1 MTQYVELAAIL
12 VTINCVVV
20 LGLNVQVGYAGM
32 VNLMAIPCVAIGGY
46 VTMVLALPSA
56 QGSRIQYILGL
67 NWPFPLAVLGGIV
80 ASSLFAALVG
90 AIALRRL
97 RAYYFAI
104 VTFCVA
110 EILHQ
115 FIEYYK
121 PIFNGSEGIFGL
133 APPLPTVLATNFNLY
148 YLLICL
154 VVLALVYGLVEV
166 LRRRPFGR
174 ALRAVREDQA
184 AAAAFGRNV
193 YLLELK
199 AFVIGSAIAGLGGG
213 LLVGFTGALD
223 PNGWAP
229 AETLLLLTALYVG
242 GSGNNLGVVLG
253 MVLSYGLVTQA
264 VTFLPTAS
272 LAADKIAPLQLIA
285 YGVIL
290 ILVLRFRPAGLLP
303 ERVGRDS
310 APEEIRSDGASSA
323 SDLVANDAS

>member
-1 MTQYVELAAIL
+1 MIQYLELAAIL
-12 VTINCVVV
+12 TVINCVIV

-46 VTMVLALPSA
+46 VTMVLALPRS
-56 QGSRIQYILGL
+56 QGIRIQYILGL
-67 NWPFPLAVLGGIV
+67 NWPFPLAVLGGI
-80 ASSLFAALVG
+80 AAASLFALLVG
-90 AIALRRL
+90 SIALRRL

-115 FIEYYK
+115 FVEFYK
-121 PIFNGSEGIFGL
+121 PLFNGSEGIFGL
-133 APPLPTVLATNFNLY
+133 LPPLPAGLSANFNLY

-154 VVLALVYGLVEV
+154 VLLGVVFGIVEI
-166 LRRRPFGR
+166 LRRGPFGR
-174 ALRAVREDQA
+174 ALRALREDQA

-193 YLLELK
+193 YRLQLK

-229 AETLLLLTALYVG
+229 GETLLLLTALYVG

-253 MVLSYGLVTQA
+253 MVLTYGLVTQA
-264 VTFLPTAS
+264 VTFLPTGS
-272 LAADKIAPLQLIA
+272 LSADKIAPLQLA
-285 YGVIL
+285 LYGVIL
-290 ILVLRFRPAGLLP
+290 ILVLRFRPMGLLP

-310 APEEIRSDGASSA
+310 LVTHVPGDQQLAP
-323 SDLVANDAS
+323 DLVTYDAS

>member
-1 MTQYVELAAIL
+1 VIQYLELAAIL
-12 VTINCVVV
+12 TAINCVIV
-20 LGLNVQVGYAGM
+20 LGLNIQVGYAGM

-46 VTMVLALPSA
+46 VTMVLALPPS

-67 NWPFPLAVLGGIV
+67 NWPFPLAVAGGIG
-80 ASSLFAALVG
+80 AASLFALLVG
-90 AIALRRL
+90 SIALRRL

-115 FIEYYK
+115 FVEFYK
-121 PIFNGSEGIFGL
+121 PLFNGSEGIFGL
-133 APPLPTVLATNFNLY
+133 LPPLPGGLSSNFNLY
-148 YLLICL
+148 YLALCL
-154 VVLALVYGLVEV
+154 VVLAVVFGLVEV
-166 LRRRPFGR
+166 LRRGPFGR
-174 ALRAVREDQA
+174 ALRALRENQA
-184 AAAAFGRNV
+184 AASAFGRNV
-193 YLLELK
+193 YRLQLK

-229 AETLLLLTALYVG
+229 GETLLLLTALYVG

-253 MVLSYGLVTQA
+253 MILTYGLVTQA

-272 LAADKIAPLQLIA
+272 LSADKIGPLQLIA

-290 ILVLRFRPAGLLP
+290 ILVLRFRPMGILP
-303 ERVGRDS
+303 ERVGRDNS
-310 APEEIRSDGASSA
+310 RKQTPGDPQPAP
-323 SDLVANDAS
+323 DLVAHDAS

>member
-1 MTQYVELAAIL
+1 MTQYLELAAIL
-12 VTINCVVV
+12 VAINCVIV

-32 VNLMAIPCVAIGGY
+32 VNLMAIPCVAFGGY
-46 VTMVLALPSA
+46 ITMVLALPSA
-56 QGSRIQYILGL
+56 QGGRIQYILGL
-67 NWPFPLAVLGGIV
+67 NWPFPLAVLGGVV

-90 AIALRRL
+90 SIALRRL

-133 APPLPTVLATNFNLY
+133 TPPLPAGLANFNLY
-148 YLLICL
+148 YLMICL

-229 AETLLLLTALYVG
+229 GETLLLLTALYVG

-253 MVLSYGLVTQA
+253 MVLTYGLVTQA

-310 APEEIRSDGASSA
+310 VPKETRGGGANSA
-323 SDLVANDAS
+323 HDLVANDAS

>member
-1 MTQYVELAAIL
+1 VIQYLELAAIL
-12 VTINCVVV
+12 TAINCVIV
-20 LGLNVQVGYAGM
+20 LGLNIQVGYAGM

-46 VTMVLALPSA
+46 ITMVLALPPS

-67 NWPFPLAVLGGIV
+67 NWPFPLAVLGG
-80 ASSLFAALVG
+80 AAAASLFALLVG
-90 AIALRRL
+90 SIALRRL

-115 FIEYYK
+115 FVEYYK
-121 PIFNGSEGIFGL
+121 PLFNGSEGIFGL
-133 APPLPTVLATNFNLY
+133 LPPLPGGLSTNFNLY
-148 YLLICL
+148 YLLVCL
-154 VVLALVYGLVEV
+154 AVLALVYGLVEM

-184 AAAAFGRNV
+184 AATAFGRNV
-193 YLLELK
+193 YQLQLK

-229 AETLLLLTALYVG
+229 GETLLLLTALYVG

-253 MVLSYGLVTQA
+253 MVLTYGLVTQG

-272 LAADKIAPLQLIA
+272 LSADKIAPLQLVL

-303 ERVGRDS
+303 ERAGRDS
-310 APEEIRSDGASSA
+310 TRQGSPEDPQPVTELVTHDAP
-323 SDLVANDAS
+323 